1 MNTNSNPKLLK
12 TVISG
17 HGIKFPR
24 TPGVIIGNKL
34 NGYIQGDLMDANA
47 IDEFTT
53 SRISIAKKEV
63 VSDILQQLADG
74 GIGDLKDAIGQIV
87 DNKVAEAVASIM
99 SNPETADID
108 SIEELVDAINQK
120 TDSAGHWFSVSDDQL
135 VLNINS

>member
-1 MNTNSNPKLLK
+1 
-12 TVISG
+12 
-17 HGIKFPR
+17 
-24 TPGVIIGNKL
+24 
-34 NGYIQGDLMDANA
+34 MDANA

-63 VSDILQQLADG
+63 VSDILQQPADG

-120 TDSAGHWFSVSDDQL
+120 TDSAGNWFSVSDDQL